1 MKNKDYLKGITQKW
15 TSKNKTDKQN
25 FQESIYNITR
35 LESAATIGERKKAKL
50 LKKTAWWKNQLGKNQ
65 CYYCKKKFHPDELTM
80 DHKISLSRGG
90 KSIKKNVVPSCKNC
104 NQNKKHLLPL
114 EVEI

>member
-1 MKNKDYLKGITQKW
+1 MKAGSSQTTSVFPRRLASCNLKIFVGFSELLT
-15 TSKNKTDKQN
+15 
-25 FQESIYNITR
+25 
-35 LESAATIGERKKAKL
+35 AATIGERKKAKL

-90 KSIKKNVVPSCKNC
+90 KIY
-104 NQNKKHLLPL
+104 
-114 EVEI
+114 